1 MTDVLA
7 PVAGLV
13 RPLAEVPDPVFAAE
27 MVGAGVAIEPAGGV
41 ADAVSPVAGT
51 VLKLHPHAFVVLTP
65 EGTGVLVHLG
75 IDTVRLDGAGF
86 ELLVQ
91 EKASVE
97 AGQPVTRWD
106 PSDVVARGLSPMV
119 MLCVLDTRP
128 GRRDQRPSR
137 RHRVRGRAALRL
149 AGRLVT
155 APPVAALLLDLDGTL
170 VDSEPLH
177 RARYRTWFA
186 HRGWPYDDEV
196 AAQFTGRRADDVF
209 RTVDGP
215 WSGEDPDALLAEIV
229 ALEPHRRLPEPV
241 AGAAEAIAWARG
253 GRHPARAGHVRQRP
267 GGRSRCSSRSAASRP
282 STPASPAT
290 TSRRASPTRP
300 ATRWPA
306 GGSAWMPVRRRPART
321 PPTAC
326 ARPRAP
332 GWARSS
338 A

>member
-13 RPLAEVPDPVFAAE
+13 RPLAEVPDPVFATE

-128 GRRDQRPSR
+128 GAVTSDRIGDTVP
-137 RHRVRGRAALRL
+137 
-149 AGRLVT
+149 AG
-155 APPVAALLLDLDGTL
+155 
-170 VDSEPLH
+170 EPL
-177 RARYRTWFA
+177 FA
-186 HRGWPYDDEV
+186 WP
-196 AAQFTGRRADDVF
+196 
-209 RTVDGP
+209 
-215 WSGEDPDALLAEIV
+215 
-229 ALEPHRRLPEPV
+229 
-241 AGAAEAIAWARG
+241 
-253 GRHPARAGHVRQRP
+253 
-267 GGRSRCSSRSAASRP
+267 AAS
-282 STPASPAT
+282 
-290 TSRRASPTRP
+290 
-300 ATRWPA
+300 
-306 GGSAWMPVRRRPART
+306 
-321 PPTAC
+321 
-326 ARPRAP
+326 
-332 GWARSS
+332 
-338 A
+338 